1 MKKILIFYGS
11 YGGGHLSAAK
21 AVKNYFEENYDVEVE
36 MIDCIEYINKYL
48 NKASTEAYKELAKK
62 MPWVWKH
69 VYNQSKNGALSH
81 ISNTTNRLMSRKLN
95 QLIQEIKPDF
105 IVSTHPFST
114 SMCAYLKSKGRVT
127 CKFAT
132 IMTDFHT
139 HPQWLVLHGYTDY
152 FFVSN
157 EDMKNDM
164 IKIGINDERI
174 FVTGIPVSERF
185 SGKFD
190 DDAIYESFGLTKE
203 KETILFFAGGEFGL
217 GRNVTYMTLK
227 ALIRLFRKLQ
237 VVAISGKNKKMNK
250 KFKDL
255 VENTHSQDRIKILEF
270 TDKVPELMHISLGVI
285 TKPGG
290 LTTSECMVSN
300 KPMLIINPIPG
311 QEEENAEFLVSHGV
325 AFWLKKNDNISRV
338 LKTIAR
344 NPDKLV
350 ETKKNIKKIA
360 KPYATSKI
368 CEILAQK
375 NNLQLKS

>member
-1 MKKILIFYGS
+1 
-11 YGGGHLSAAK
+11 
-21 AVKNYFEENYDVEVE
+21 
-36 MIDCIEYINKYL
+36 
-48 NKASTEAYKELAKK
+48 
-62 MPWVWKH
+62 
-69 VYNQSKNGALSH
+69 
-81 ISNTTNRLMSRKLN
+81 
-95 QLIQEIKPDF
+95 
-105 IVSTHPFST
+105 
-114 SMCAYLKSKGRVT
+114 
-127 CKFAT
+127 
-132 IMTDFHT
+132 
-139 HPQWLVLHGYTDY
+139 
-152 FFVSN
+152 
-157 EDMKNDM
+157 MKNDM

-190 DDAIYESFGLTKE
+190 DDAIYESFGLSKE

-344 NPDKLV
+344 NPDKLE